1 MQLFRGFTRMPAARG
16 TVLTALALL
25 AVLVCSRGIIA
36 QPPPAD
42 PNVAYMCPMHP
53 DVRGK
58 AGDRCGRC
66 GMELVAVAIDYSPFV
81 LDVDVTPRALRPNAH
96 ARVRFFVR
104 NPKSGAIVR
113 HFETVHERVFHLF
126 VVSRDLTYFAHV
138 HPTLDSDGSLETSI
152 TVPRSA
158 AYQLIADFVPE
169 GAAPQLLQ
177 RSIVT
182 ADYAGPL
189 NAVPT
194 LAEDLHDKVDEG
206 LRAEL
211 IPPDPRAEREQL
223 ITFQL
228 TDQATGAPAADLEP
242 YLGATGHLLVA
253 SADMSVVFHSHPV
266 AEVSSRNGP
275 TVVFQVLFPRP
286 GAYRLWAQFQRHGR
300 VATVPF
306 TVSIR
311 TPA

>member
-1 MQLFRGFTRMPAARG
+1 MPATRG
-16 TVLTALALL
+16 AVLIACALL
-25 AVLVCSRGIIA
+25 ATIVGSRSITA
-36 QPPPAD
+36 QPPAAD
-42 PNVAYMCPMHP
+42 PNVVYMCPMHP

-66 GMELVAVAIDYSPFV
+66 GMELVAAAVDYSPFV
-81 LDVDVTPRALRPNAH
+81 LDVDVTPRALRPNEP

-104 NPKSGAIVR
+104 NPKSGAVVR

-126 VVSRDLTYFAHV
+126 IVSRDLTYFAHV
-138 HPTLDSDGSLETSI
+138 HPALHPDGVLDTPM
-152 TVPRSA
+152 TVPRPG

-182 ADYAGPL
+182 ADYTGPL
-189 NAVPT
+189 NLVPPLT
-194 LAEDLHDKVDEG
+194 EDLRDKVDEG

-211 IPPDPRAEREQL
+211 TPPDPRAGREQL

-228 TDQATGAPAADLEP
+228 SDQATGAPIADLEP

-286 GAYRLWAQFQRHGR
+286 GMYRLWAQFQRRGR

-311 TPA
+311 TPG